1 MTGWR
6 IGYGAGDKSI
16 IKSISK
22 IQSQSTTNPC
32 SISQMAAKHALETEK
47 DFLKEW
53 LEKFNRRKIYL
64 LNFFE
69 SVKGLKPFYPK
80 GAFYLYVSCEGY
92 INKRDKKNSLISN
105 DLDFA
110 EYLLNNAKVA
120 VVPGIAFGKSPYFRL
135 SYATS
140 FEELKSACEKIKFA
154 LKNFDF

>member
-1 MTGWR
+1 
-6 IGYGAGDKSI
+6 
-16 IKSISK
+16 
-22 IQSQSTTNPC
+22 
-32 SISQMAAKHALETEK
+32 MAAKHALETEK

-154 LKNFDF
+154 FKKF